1 MADPVDSSRRS
12 VIASAA
18 DFKARRKTS
27 GFAKGNDL
35 LETFKDQA
43 GFGGAVLIEG
53 LLRKKATGPIPRWQ
67 ERYFTIQVSLGVW
80 RCARVWMPGSLTAR
94 LRLPPLPA
102 WTIQTP
108 FINKQMVR
116 ARS

>member
-1 MADPVDSSRRS
+1 MADPDESSGRRS
-12 VIASAA
+12 VIASAT

-27 GFAKGNDL
+27 GFAKGSDL

-67 ERYFTIQVSLGVW
+67 ERYFTIQVSQGFW
-80 RCARVWMPGSLTAR
+80 R
-94 LRLPPLPA
+94 LRASVRTWISKYLPA
-102 WTIQTP
+102 LLALPSLLTICGT
-108 FINKQMVR
+108 
-116 ARS
+116 